1 MNLKSRIA
9 TVASAALILAAMAAS
24 SALAKKAPTPS
35 SPTPP
40 TPSGNVNLRVEGYET
55 ATATGTSTR
64 ISIDGIGQLLSDTA
78 GSLNGV
84 ETFTAVDPSGVNA
97 EEVCTGS
104 MSGQITPPSGGFASG
119 NGEFKISLSYSPAS
133 GAGTFCVASTAS
145 LLCNRTLAHP
155 AYVNDL
161 DAGEYHCVVTDL
173 SGSGITAA
181 SMNAHLGSVEGTNGP
196 TN

>member
-1 MNLKSRIA
+1 MSTKSRIV
-9 TVASAALILAAMAAS
+9 TVAGAALLLAAMAAS
-24 SALAKKAPTPS
+24 PALAEKPPS
-35 SPTPP
+35 PPPP
-40 TPSGNVNLRVEGYET
+40 TPSGNINLRVEGYEIT
-55 ATATGTSTR
+55 TATGSSTR

-78 GSLNGV
+78 GNLNGV

-104 MSGQITPPSGGFASG
+104 VSGQITAPSGGFASG
-119 NGEFKISLSYSPAS
+119 NGEFKISLSYTPAS
-133 GAGTFCVASTAS
+133 GAGTFCVTSTAS

-181 SMNAHLGSVEGTNGP
+181 SMNAHLGSVEGSNAP